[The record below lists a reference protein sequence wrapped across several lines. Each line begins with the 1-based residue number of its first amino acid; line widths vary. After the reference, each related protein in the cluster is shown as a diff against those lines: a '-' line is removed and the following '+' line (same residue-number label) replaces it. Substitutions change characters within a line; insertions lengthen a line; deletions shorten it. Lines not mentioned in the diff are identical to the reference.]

1 MGIHLYRID
10 DRLIH
15 GQVVVGWGQPLNIR
29 FLVLVDDLVAS
40 SDWEKDLY
48 RMAVPPEMEIYF
60 ADVVTAIRNHAQY
73 ASDPRPGILIT
84 GDISSMQRLVREVKA
99 IGTSPGRPRREASL
113 RFSHARGR
121 APAPRPRGRWG
132 RGDGAGRPLGAR
144 EAALRSARGR
154 IAMILLEALPIALL
168 GALLGLDVVSFPQ
181 AMVSRPIVAATLAG
195 SLVGNP
201 PAGLLIG
208 VVLEMIA
215 LDTLPF
221 GASRYPEWGSAAV
234 VGGALFAAQPAGM
247 PGALPASTLAA
258 LLTASISGWSMVVL
272 RRTIAGRLERSR
284 DRIEDG
290 SRDALLS
297 LHLSGMSLDL
307 LRGGL
312 VTLIAMMI
320 FGSLVRAIVAV
331 WGSDSAPSHAVVV
344 VVAATVAG
352 GALWKVFHSVR
363 WVLWFFFGGLLGWA
377 ALLVTR

>member
-1 MGIHLYRID
+1 
-10 DRLIH
+10 
-15 GQVVVGWGQPLNIR
+15 
-29 FLVLVDDLVAS
+29 
-40 SDWEKDLY
+40 
-48 RMAVPPEMEIYF
+48 
-60 ADVVTAIRNHAQY
+60 
-73 ASDPRPGILIT
+73 
-84 GDISSMQRLVREVKA
+84 
-99 IGTSPGRPRREASL
+99 
-113 RFSHARGR
+113 
-121 APAPRPRGRWG
+121 
-132 RGDGAGRPLGAR
+132 
-144 EAALRSARGR
+144 
-154 IAMILLEALPIALL
+154 MILLEALPIALL

-284 DRIEDG
+284 DRIEGG

-320 FGSLVRAIVAV
+320 FASLVRAIVAV

>member
-1 MGIHLYRID
+1 
-10 DRLIH
+10 
-15 GQVVVGWGQPLNIR
+15 
-29 FLVLVDDLVAS
+29 
-40 SDWEKDLY
+40 
-48 RMAVPPEMEIYF
+48 
-60 ADVVTAIRNHAQY
+60 
-73 ASDPRPGILIT
+73 
-84 GDISSMQRLVREVKA
+84 
-99 IGTSPGRPRREASL
+99 
-113 RFSHARGR
+113 
-121 APAPRPRGRWG
+121 
-132 RGDGAGRPLGAR
+132 
-144 EAALRSARGR
+144 
-154 IAMILLEALPIALL
+154 MILLEALPIALL

-284 DRIEDG
+284 DRIEGG